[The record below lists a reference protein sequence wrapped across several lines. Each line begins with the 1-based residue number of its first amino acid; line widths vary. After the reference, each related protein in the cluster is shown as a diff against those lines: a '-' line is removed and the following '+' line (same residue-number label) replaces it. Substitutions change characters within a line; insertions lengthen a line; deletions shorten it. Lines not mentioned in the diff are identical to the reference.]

1 MSRGRQ
7 RMLCFVNFKSGR
19 DKILC
24 RAPFFTKDIMRF
36 STMNSLAGVYDITP
50 PYFNFQMES
59 VHPTVVATIPEDGK
73 DSNSVPSKLDENHLR
88 GPWELETELQKQ
100 MKWSLQNCQ
109 QYVKAETNSDAVNG
123 NLRGSAPAGKM
134 NPPNQVKSL
143 QGVDEKNIST
153 NGSFSSKSRYETDNS
168 LPSSTSV
175 LESRESE
182 RERDEDGSSYGVSQH
197 NFAETEQK
205 EQKQKEMRDQ
215 MNKEKLKK
223 LYEKVLIVDT
233 ISEARKVVH
242 LLTTKH
248 KNLIHACD
256 TEVHSLSPSGS

>member
-1 MSRGRQ
+1 
-7 RMLCFVNFKSGR
+7 
-19 DKILC
+19 
-24 RAPFFTKDIMRF
+24 MRF
-36 STMNSLAGVYDITP
+36 STMNSHARVSNITP
-50 PYFNFQMES
+50 AFYKYAGQS
-59 VHPTVVATIPEDGK
+59 ILPTVAETIQEDGE
-73 DSNSVPSKLDENHLR
+73 DSNSVPSKSDENDPQDFWR
-88 GPWELETELQKQ
+88 LETEKQKQ
-100 MKWSLQNCQ
+100 EKLSLQICQ
-109 QYVKAETNSDAVNG
+109 HYFKAETNSDAVNG
-123 NLRGSAPAGKM
+123 NLSGSAPAGKM

-143 QGVDEKNIST
+143 QGVDEKNISS
-153 NGSFSSKSRYETDNS
+153 NGSFSSKSCYETDNS
-168 LPSSTSV
+168 LLSSTLA